1 MNKVF
6 KTILIILIAIF
17 GAGILFIDSVQAQP
31 LKNLVVE
38 YWSETENKWVPLSYW
53 SETENKWLPSKV
65 SIFSETNFLPGQGIT
80 RLVKVTNNS
89 VQSQRIATEAINKND
104 PNRLGDVLNLE
115 IKEGGARLYN
125 DALSKFFTAGEVY
138 LSDLG
143 PNSSTTYD
151 FIVTFYS
158 GAGNSFQGKS
168 LSFDLLIGFQGE
180 EGGIL
185 PGAGGGV
192 GGYLP
197 PGLTIPEESVKITVT
212 ETSVVIEWTTSY
224 PATSQVIYAKEG
236 ESRTLCLTQT
246 EGCALGAPPKYGYE
260 RTTPEYDVSPK
271 VTSHSVTISGLD
283 SGTKYYYRTVS
294 HASLA
299 ISQEHTFTTLGA
311 KVEEKVKEEIKE
323 EIAPPEEEVLAP
335 TGEEIEKAPE
345 EEIVGPEEVEKPI
358 LAKERSLGEI
368 FATEG
373 LLAAIGAIP
382 FNLRII
388 LIFATI
394 IIVALLVSQ
403 LIKKRK
409 KLKI

>member
-1 MNKVF
+1 
-6 KTILIILIAIF
+6 
-17 GAGILFIDSVQAQP
+17 
-31 LKNLVVE
+31 
-38 YWSETENKWVPLSYW
+38 
-53 SETENKWLPSKV
+53 
-65 SIFSETNFLPGQGIT
+65 
-80 RLVKVTNNS
+80 
-89 VQSQRIATEAINKND
+89 
-104 PNRLGDVLNLE
+104 
-115 IKEGGARLYN
+115 
-125 DALSKFFTAGEVY
+125 
-138 LSDLG
+138 
-143 PNSSTTYD
+143 
-151 FIVTFYS
+151 
-158 GAGNSFQGKS
+158 
-168 LSFDLLIGFQGE
+168 
-180 EGGIL
+180 
-185 PGAGGGV
+185 
-192 GGYLP
+192 
-197 PGLTIPEESVKITVT
+197 
-212 ETSVVIEWTTSY
+212 
-224 PATSQVIYAKEG
+224 
-236 ESRTLCLTQT
+236 
-246 EGCALGAPPKYGYE
+246 
-260 RTTPEYDVSPK
+260 